1 MDWTESEVRKWLS
14 NAGWTENE
22 GFWWHPA
29 TDPSGRNE
37 NDLPAILASFASE
50 VERLTRQEE
59 WVSVE
64 EPASQYQ
71 NAIHELVERCQQ
83 TPIHKQNGDFF
94 RDILRKWNIEA
105 GEWVSVGA
113 KEQLPEVGKDVGLLS
128 IHGWQTVGKRILD
141 YGSQW
146 RWKNHADFP
155 TESYTHWRPLPSPPL
170 AVASS
175 QGGE

>member
-50 VERLTRQEE
+50 VERLTLERAADKVRTFYGNQRYDALDIARE
-59 WVSVE
+59 VS
-64 EPASQYQ
+64 
-71 NAIHELVERCQQ
+71 ELR
-83 TPIHKQNGDFF
+83 
-94 RDILRKWNIEA
+94 
-105 GEWVSVGA
+105 
-113 KEQLPEVGKDVGLLS
+113 
-128 IHGWQTVGKRILD
+128 
-141 YGSQW
+141 
-146 RWKNHADFP
+146 
-155 TESYTHWRPLPSPPL
+155 